1 VRALQ
6 SEARSSPRGLLFL
19 ITAPSGAGKDS
30 VIQILKG
37 RRDVDMRWAITAVTR
52 EPRKAERHGVDHF
65 FLSEEEFKIK
75 MASGWF
81 LETANVY
88 GRSYGTPI
96 EQVRDPLFAGQDV
109 MLRVDV
115 QGARTLKQ
123 KCPETIVI
131 FLQPPSPEEAER
143 RMRQR
148 ESETV
153 EEIECRVTAMKK
165 YELAFAAEADH
176 CVVNRTGDLE
186 AVADEVWAI
195 VTTARDLGHEGPL
208 ISSLTPAQACS

>member
-1 VRALQ
+1 MLALQ
-6 SEARSSPRGLLFL
+6 RDARSSPCGLLFL

-52 EPRKAERHGVDHF
+52 EPRKEERHGVDHF
-65 FLSEEEFKIK
+65 FLSEDEFKAK
-75 MASGWF
+75 MTSGWF
-81 LETANVY
+81 LETARVY

-96 EQVRDPLFAGQDV
+96 EQVREPLLAGHDV

-148 ESETV
+148 ESETI
-153 EEIECRVTAMKK
+153 EEIERRVTAMKQ
-165 YELAFAAEADH
+165 YELAFAVEADH
-176 CVVNRTGDLE
+176 CVVNRTGDLQ

-195 VTTARDLGHEGPL
+195 VTTTRARGHVGPV
-208 ISSLTPAQACS
+208 ITSLTPVQACS